1 LGDATTPSLA
11 LDFGAKTAHNSV
23 IHLKTERSF
32 SMKKILAV
40 LAIVAVLAL
49 PQIGVPALRYTELA
63 QTAPSAVIEEIIQQV
78 GEENLRAQ
86 ICYLQSRDGGEFCN
100 SEGSRWSCEGTAID
114 RAVEYAQQ
122 YFEKLGLKI
131 GRVPFSLFCRAGL
144 SHNLEAIL
152 PGTESQQ
159 SVLITAHLDSTTF
172 GISSGGKAPGA
183 DDNASGSAAVLEAA
197 RILSQYKFKHT
208 IRFVLFTGEEQG
220 LIGSR
225 AYAGK
230 LASEGVP
237 ILGVFNMD
245 MIGYDSDS
253 DGAFEV
259 HAGTRDNSVR
269 IAELLVQTL
278 QRYEIKLAPEVL
290 EVGATNRSDHASFW
304 SRGYPAV
311 LVIED
316 SEYGETN
323 DFNPYYHTAADT
335 LDKLDLSYAR
345 RIAQAV
351 IGAAAQLAEPV
362 Q

>member
-1 LGDATTPSLA
+1 MKRILVVLVSL
-11 LDFGAKTAHNSV
+11 SV
-23 IHLKTERSF
+23 IVGFFSLKPE
-32 SMKKILAV
+32 IGAP
-40 LAIVAVLAL
+40 AI
-49 PQIGVPALRYTELA
+49 
-63 QTAPSAVIEEIIQQV
+63 APSITVIDEIIQQV
-78 GEENLRAQ
+78 NEENLRAH
-86 ICYLQSRDGGEFCN
+86 ICVLQSRDGGEFCN
-100 SEGSRWSCEGTAID
+100 TQGSRWSCDGIAID
-114 RAVEYAQQ
+114 RALEYAQQ
-122 YFEKLGLKI
+122 YFEKLGLKAE
-131 GRVPFSLFCRAGL
+131 RVPFSLYCRVGL

-159 SVLITAHLDSTTF
+159 SVLITAHLDSATF
-172 GISSGGKAPGA
+172 GSVSIAPGA

-230 LASEGVP
+230 LAGEGVQ

-253 DGAFEV
+253 NGAFEV
-259 HAGTRDNSVR
+259 HAGTREGSIKLAD
-269 IAELLVQTL
+269 LLVQTL
-278 QRYEIKLAPEVL
+278 QTYEIKLAPEVL

-316 SEYGETN
+316 SEYGESN
-323 DFNPYYHTAADT
+323 DFNPYYHSTADT
-335 LDKLDLSYAR
+335 LDKLDLSYAK

-351 IGAAAQLAEPV
+351 IGAAAQLAEPT

>member
-1 LGDATTPSLA
+1 
-11 LDFGAKTAHNSV
+11 
-23 IHLKTERSF
+23 
-32 SMKKILAV
+32 MKKLLAV
-40 LAIVAVLAL
+40 LAVVAVLAL
-49 PQIGVPALRYTELA
+49 PHIGVPALRYAEPS
-63 QTAPSAVIEEIIQQV
+63 QTTLSAVIEEIIQQV
-78 GEENLRAQ
+78 SEENLRAQ
-86 ICYLQSRDGGEFCN
+86 ICYFQSRDGGEFCN
-100 SEGSRWSCEGTAID
+100 SEGSRWACDGAAID

-122 YFEKLGLKI
+122 YFEKLGLKTE
-131 GRVPFSLFCRAGL
+131 RVPFSLFCRAGL
-144 SHNLEAIL
+144 SHNVEAIL

-172 GISSGGKAPGA
+172 SISSGGMAPGA
-183 DDNASGSAAVLEAA
+183 DDNASGSSAVLEAA

-220 LIGSR
+220 LVGSR

-230 LASEGVP
+230 LASDGVQV
-237 ILGVFNMD
+237 LGVFNMD
-245 MIGYDSDS
+245 MIGYDGDS

-259 HAGTRDNSVR
+259 HAGTRDSSVR

-316 SEYGETN
+316 SEYGATD
-323 DFNPYYHTAADT
+323 DFNPYYHSTSDT
-335 LDKLDLSYAR
+335 LDKLDLSYAK
-345 RIAQAV
+345 RIAQVV